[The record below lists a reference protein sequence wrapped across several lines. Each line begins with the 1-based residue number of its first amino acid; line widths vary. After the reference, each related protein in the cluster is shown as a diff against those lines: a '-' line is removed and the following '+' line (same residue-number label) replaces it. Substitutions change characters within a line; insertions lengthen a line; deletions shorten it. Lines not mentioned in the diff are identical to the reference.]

1 MRATGAAL
9 ALAALSILPLT
20 ALAQQTP
27 ATGSA
32 RVNYKILPYVKA
44 QVIPNYQSGFG
55 PSGGLGSGS
64 TPAVGA
70 GATLGGGTVDF
81 GNVVV
86 GYQYLYKYAAQV
98 NVQTNDTSGFIVY
111 AEGATDL
118 EGSNPTPSP
127 STYALFE
134 TLYWLKSVAGNTAFS
149 PATSFSATTT
159 GTPLGV
165 NGANGISYA
174 GSPPAST
181 EVWNSATS
189 GSLSQGYDYE
199 LRLSGAMPTSQ
210 FNVYI
215 VYTVVG
221 N

>member
-1 MRATGAAL
+1 MRRMR
-9 ALAALSILPLT
+9 ALAALAVLALLPLP
-20 ALAQQTP
+20 ALAQQAP

-32 RVNYKILPYVKA
+32 RVSYKVLPYVKA
-44 QVIPNYQSGFG
+44 SVTPNYQSGFG
-55 PSGGLGSGS
+55 PIGGLGSGS
-64 TPAVGA
+64 TPAVGS
-70 GATLGGGTVDF
+70 GAVLDGGTVDF

-118 EGSNPTPSP
+118 NGSNPTPSP
-127 STYALFE
+127 ATYPLFQ
-134 TLYWLKSVAGNTAFS
+134 TLYWLVSNAANTAFS
-149 PATSFSATTT
+149 PATSFNSTTS

-165 NGANGISYA
+165 NGANGISYP
-174 GSPPAST
+174 GSPPGSAS
-181 EVWNSATS
+181 VWSTTTAGT
-189 GSLSQGYDYE
+189 LAEGYDYQ
-199 LRLSGAMPTSQ
+199 LRLSSAMPTSQ

>member
-1 MRATGAAL
+1 MRPSRV
-9 ALAALSILPLT
+9 LAAVLLSALLPVPV
-20 ALAQQTP
+20 LAQQAP

-32 RVNYKILPYVKA
+32 RVNYKILPFVKA
-44 QVIPNYQSGFG
+44 QVTPNYQTGFG
-55 PSGGLGSGS
+55 PTGGLGSGS
-64 TPAVGA
+64 TPAVGS
-70 GATLGGGTVDF
+70 GAVLDGGTVDF

-98 NVQTNDTSGFIVY
+98 NVQTNDTSGFAVY

-118 EGSNPTPSP
+118 NGSNPTPSP
-127 STYALFE
+127 ATYPLFE
-134 TLYWLKSVAGNTAFS
+134 TLYWLKSASTNSAFT
-149 PATSFSATTT
+149 PATSFSATTS

-165 NGANGISYA
+165 NGANGISYT
-174 GSPPAST
+174 GNPPMTA
-181 EVWNSATS
+181 EVWNSSVS
-189 GSLSQGYDYE
+189 GSLTQGYDYQ